1 MLELTE
7 VAKWLTD
14 RLNEKGLLNT
24 PIYSFNINAEV
35 GKNKGEDVVNGIL
48 YSETPK
54 ITPIPNVK
62 DYKYKLRVTLSVTAP
77 TANYNLKNVEKI
89 IGDVAETYNGKEIEF
104 ANGKGLITFSLTGT
118 KDFKIDAGQGGI
130 VPISFYI
137 DINYVEGLIT
147 SSGKVWKLDGLVIP
161 FLSESVII
169 EKNGRTNPINDRR
182 YQQTFMTNQM
192 KWYHFRFPYTDSE
205 LCTMLQKDILDG
217 DMNKRYTLTYYDGV
231 SYTEA
236 NPYTTTVV
244 LFRNGDTDSQRP
256 DTAMF
261 DVMFADADDGKSN
274 VKFEMALL
282 STPFDSS
289 TDNTRWFD
297 SELDQKVWYNTQILA
312 QNLRFCEI
320 PAPNLN
326 SLYLTNQVYQNIVY
340 DKPMTKPS
348 YADAIKSDYTSSY
361 YYKGANGN
369 YIKITSELTESEYDN
384 ITDVYLGYYNLFYR
398 CVNQNKAVIR
408 VVYEKYSYGFFSS
421 KSKPE
426 DKLTAAMAGY
436 VYVDNNGYFQSVGG
450 LTNEQYNNDNLVV
463 YDNKKYFIYDITNAE
478 IGADNQ
484 IIVDL
489 KLDTVQTYMFQEN
502 DNVPAKPMLDIKGS
516 FIEKAH
522 LDRWIYSYEL
532 INTDPLQRP
541 SLVDCL
547 TYGYYKKNPDTATIE
562 SGDTFTLITP
572 EIYNA
577 TGDRVLKYVYEMA
590 LRFNGKA
597 DSKLFEREDIREL
610 SKRLVNRQKLQF
622 YTGSGFTIVSPKPAY
637 SSLSSGIYYYK
648 VNNEYKPLYQP
659 IYEYNPET
667 SETTVTNAITEQMY
681 NNILEVYETSFYG
694 RVVNALNGYTCWIYA
709 FVDSGSY
716 NVLKKGY
723 SSTQSVTLNLTES
736 ETLKKMNLSTAILC
750 FPFDLDS
757 QHDNFVIEDYNSQ
770 DAYVNV
776 NGWLDFINL
785 NPNLLSDHLKGVKLS
800 LKPPINILGLG
811 DYNFDENRGV
821 DIFFNPTDKEADI
834 VSLSKYL
841 NVKNLA
847 FLRTGSVSAI
857 RNGIFY
863 LQTEYENP
871 VPLRINE
878 DISQFGFKKTDIVG
892 QNRNKK
898 FNPKM
903 NEQDYRSLNL
913 TINGNAFEMPINKI
927 NLEKPVFEYFEQ
939 LTPEITKGLLRF
951 KSYGLTSLTDV
962 FNEYYSQSFN
972 GFSYQDNFTIA
983 VAYNAYA
990 QYIASNKNAYEQL
1003 NAQLSYNEKTTELTN
1018 KYAVIKGATGA
1029 ATGLASGVGSILS
1042 GDIGK
1047 GMTELFGGAQK
1058 VVDTASTV
1066 AENRERVELNMN
1078 YEKTKF
1084 DLSIDNMK
1092 NAPTTLR
1099 NINGNA
1105 ILTNMIAEFG
1115 IYAEILEGL
1124 DTELESAND
1133 VMFRDGYNLNRF
1145 EESGKTIRDYC
1156 HTRKY
1161 FNYIRATLGNISGI
1175 PVSNAIRDNLRQRF
1189 SNGIRF
1195 WHQDTI
1201 DYSKENYE
1209 LKIEQ

>member
-14 RLNEKGLLNT
+14 KLNDKGLLNT
-24 PIYSFNINAEV
+24 PIYTFNINAEI
-35 GKNKGEDVVNGIL
+35 GKNKGENVVSGVLI
-48 YSETPK
+48 SETPK
-54 ITPIPNVK
+54 ITTVPNVK
-62 DYKYKLRVTLSVTAP
+62 DYKYRMRVTLSVTAP
-77 TANYNLKNVEKI
+77 TGNYNLKNVEKI
-89 IGDVAETYNGKEIEF
+89 VGDVVEEYNGKEIQFE
-104 ANGKGLITFSLTGT
+104 NGKGLVTFTLTGA
-118 KDFKIDAGQGGI
+118 KDFKIEAGQGGI
-130 VPISFYI
+130 VPLTFYL
-137 DINYVEGLIT
+137 DITYTENVVT
-147 SSGKVWKLDGLVIP
+147 SGSKVWKLNGMVIP

-169 EKNGRTNPINDRR
+169 EKNGRTNPINNRR

-274 VKFEMALL
+274 VKFEMALI

-297 SELDQKVWYNTQILA
+297 SELDQKVWYNTQIFA

-340 DKPMTKPS
+340 DRPMTKPS

-369 YIKITSELTESEYDN
+369 YIKITSEMTESEYDN

-398 CVNQNKAVIR
+398 CVNQNEAVIR
-408 VVYEKYSYGFFSS
+408 VVYEKYTYGFFSS

-426 DKLTAAMAGY
+426 DKFTAAMAGY
-436 VYVDNNGYFQSVGG
+436 VYVDNNGYFQPVGG
-450 LTNEQYNNDNLVV
+450 LTDVQYNDDNLVV

-502 DNVPAKPMLDIKGS
+502 DNFIAKPLLDIKGS

-532 INTDPLQRP
+532 INQTPSEKLTAAPL
-541 SLVDCL
+541 SDCL
-547 TYGYYKKNPDTATIE
+547 AYGYYKKNPDTNTIG
-562 SGDTFTLITP
+562 SGDTFRLITSSN
-572 EIYNA
+572 YASTN
-577 TGDRVLKYVYEMA
+577 YVYEMN

-610 SKRLVNRQKLQF
+610 SKRIVNRQKLQF
-622 YTGSGFTIVSPKPAY
+622 YTNDGFTIVSPKPEY

-659 IYEYNPET
+659 IYEYDPET
-667 SETTVTNAITEQMY
+667 FETTVTNAITEQMY
-681 NNILEVYETSFYG
+681 NNISQVYQTTFKG
-694 RVVNALNGYTCWIYA
+694 RVVNALNEYTCWIYA

-716 NVLKKGY
+716 NVLGKSY
-723 SSTQSVTLNLTES
+723 SVTNSVTLGLTES
-736 ETLKKMNLSTAILC
+736 NTLKKMNLSTAILC
-750 FPFDLDS
+750 FPFDLDT
-757 QHDNFVIEDYNSQ
+757 QHDDFVVEDYNSQ
-770 DAYVNV
+770 DADVNV

-785 NPNLLSDHLKGVKLS
+785 NPNLLSDKLKGVKLS
-800 LKPPINILGLG
+800 LKPPINIKGLD
-811 DYNFDENRGV
+811 DYKFDENRGSN
-821 DIFFNPTDKEADI
+821 IYFNPADKEADI
-834 VSLSKYL
+834 VSLSKYST
-841 NVKNLA
+841 VKNLA
-847 FLRTGSVSAI
+847 FLRTGVHSGL

-863 LQTEYENP
+863 LQMEYENP

-878 DISQFGFKKTDIVG
+878 DISKFGFKKTDIIG

-927 NLEKPVFEYFEQ
+927 NLERPEFEYFEQ

-951 KSYGLTSLTDV
+951 KSHGLTSLTDV
-962 FNEYYSQSFN
+962 YNEYYSSSFN

-983 VAYNAYA
+983 VAYDAYA

-1003 NAQLSYNEKTTELTN
+1003 NAQLSFNASMTDMQN
-1018 KYAVIKGATGA
+1018 KYAVINNTIDNAG
-1029 ATGLASGVGSILS
+1029 GLGKA
-1042 GDIGK
+1042 IGK
-1047 GMTELFGGAQK
+1047 MASLDFGGAAK
-1058 VVDTASTV
+1058 EAFGVGTSTAKMLSGV
-1066 AENRERVELNMN
+1066 AQNTERTNIQN
-1078 YEKTKF
+1078 AYEKTKF

-1133 VMFRDGYNLNRF
+1133 IMFRDGYNLNRF
-1145 EESGKTIRDYC
+1145 EEGGKTIRDYC

-1175 PVSNAIRDNLRQRF
+1175 SVSEAVRADLRQRF